1 MDEIT
6 GQNTDYETLR
16 EGIAR
21 DNNIQLYR
29 KYGEAEAAA
38 FLEIHPRTLKE
49 KRLQGR
55 ITCIRLGPR
64 KISYLGLH
72 IADYIIGSIE
82 WANPQKKPS
91 ESANI
96 GSAKKVVS
104 PPTIATGTMPNE
116 ESRAAHL
123 LARQT
128 LKKPKTS

>member
-1 MDEIT
+1 MDEFT

-21 DNNIQLYR
+21 ENNIQLYK
-29 KYGEAEAAA
+29 KYGEAEAAS

-49 KRLQGR
+49 KRLRGR
-55 ITCIRLGPR
+55 IACIRLGPR

-72 IADYIIGSIE
+72 IADYIIESIE
-82 WANPQKKPS
+82 WANPQKKLS

-96 GSAKKVVS
+96 GSVKRAVS
-104 PPTIATGTMPNE
+104 PPTIATGTTQTE